1 VKVTFSAL
9 GPTTNWC
16 YGTQVPT
23 TASPNCDCTITDV
36 TNASACQ
43 LDGVLRVTNGTNYPG
58 VSMKVSFVGSGANQ
72 RTTGFN
78 ARQGTAQT
86 GGAGAA
92 ENGTVTLDYN
102 ADELQVIVSL
112 LGRVRICTTTGVPG
126 YQSCS

>member
-1 VKVTFSAL
+1 MT
-9 GPTTNWC
+9 
-16 YGTQVPT
+16 
-23 TASPNCDCTITDV
+23 
-36 TNASACQ
+36 
-43 LDGVLRVTNGTNYPG
+43 
-58 VSMKVSFVGSGANQ
+58 VSFVGSGANQ

-92 ENGTVTLDYN
+92 ENGKGTVTLDYN
-102 ADELQVIVSL
+102 ADELQVMVSL